1 MVEFD
6 IPGTGKINI
15 KYLVFDYN
23 GTLAVDGILMDGV
36 RETLD
41 DLAKIVEIH
50 VLTADTF
57 GKSAAQLEGISCKL
71 SILAKEKQDEGK
83 LNYVGK
89 LGAANTAAIGN
100 GRNDRLMLKAA
111 ALGIGVILREGIAV
125 DTLNSADLIFN
136 GIIPA
141 LEIFSRPLRLTA
153 TLRI

>member
-36 RETLD
+36 REALN
-41 DLAKIVEIH
+41 DLAKTLEIH

-57 GKSAAQLEGISCKL
+57 GKSAAQLKGVNCKL
-71 SILAKEKQDEGK
+71 SILPKENQDEGK
-83 LNYVGK
+83 LGYVEK
-89 LGAANTAAIGN
+89 LGPEYTAAIGN

-125 DTLNSADLIFN
+125 DTLKSADLIFN
-136 GIIPA
+136 GIIAA
-141 LEIFSRPLRLTA
+141 LEIFSKPLRLTA